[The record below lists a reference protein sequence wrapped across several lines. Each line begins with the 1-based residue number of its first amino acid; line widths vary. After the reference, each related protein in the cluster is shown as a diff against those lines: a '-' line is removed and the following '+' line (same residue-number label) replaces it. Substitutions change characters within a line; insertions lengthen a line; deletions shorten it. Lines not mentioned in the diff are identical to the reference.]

1 MKTST
6 GSSKQ
11 GTRVLWP
18 VRAMCLSSVTALFLW
33 DMVYYISSFLAY
45 TTAQCGQG
53 INSPKDKCCFSS
65 GPGGILFWVGQAPFP
80 WDAGSCF
87 SLGTGMCD
95 HSGGP
100 MHHFLGCM
108 ALLQLRHWGGMTALT
123 VQGTVFPK
131 RRILLQLPSKSVRER
146 MGEVAPSLLGSS
158 RTEPT
163 VAPSSA

>member
-1 MKTST
+1 
-6 GSSKQ
+6 
-11 GTRVLWP
+11 
-18 VRAMCLSSVTALFLW
+18 
-33 DMVYYISSFLAY
+33 
-45 TTAQCGQG
+45 
-53 INSPKDKCCFSS
+53 
-65 GPGGILFWVGQAPFP
+65 
-80 WDAGSCF
+80 
-87 SLGTGMCD
+87 
-95 HSGGP
+95 

-158 RTEPT
+158 RTERT

>member
-1 MKTST
+1 MACK
-6 GSSKQ
+6 GSVSQ
-11 GTRVLWP
+11 LSHCSISLGHGVLHQLIP
-18 VRAMCLSSVTALFLW
+18 GMHNSSVW
-33 DMVYYISSFLAY
+33 PRH
-45 TTAQCGQG
+45 QG
-53 INSPKDKCCFSS
+53 IPQRISS
-65 GPGGILFWVGQAPFP
+65 GPGGILFWVGQAPLP

-108 ALLQLRHWGGMTALT
+108 ALLQLRHWGGMIALS

-146 MGEVAPSLLGSS
+146 IGGVAPSLLGSS

-163 VAPSSA
+163 AAPSSA